1 MFDSFLNDILKVI
14 IVVDILAVVAY
25 FTIGARRRKAIPSPA
40 RESFVP
46 PMASEQ
52 PLDLQRDRI
61 TTSQVDIP
69 LYERVTAHLRRTLS
83 RSRRSGKAASAA
95 SESLETAF
103 LNLRRVLSSYH
114 QELA

>member
-69 LYERVTAHLRRTLS
+69 LYERVTAHLRRDPVKVPPK
-83 RSRRSGKAASAA
+83 RQSG
-95 SESLETAF
+95 F
-103 LNLRRVLSSYH
+103 RGF
-114 QELA
+114 